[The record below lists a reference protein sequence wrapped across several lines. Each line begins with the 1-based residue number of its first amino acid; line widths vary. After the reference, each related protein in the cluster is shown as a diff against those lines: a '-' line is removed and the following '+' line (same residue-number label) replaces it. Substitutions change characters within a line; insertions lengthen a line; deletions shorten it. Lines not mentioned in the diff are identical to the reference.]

1 MVTAGFLLEAI
12 AAKKAEYAA
21 FAGKKTTYEAAKTAY
36 NTALDAAEKLK
47 KDTLSKDIFRLAS
60 PTDADKKILNA
71 VPKVPQKPSPP
82 AAYTGP
88 ALATK
93 TSPTA
98 AALKNVVQAQAAT
111 PGASLAGGMGAWG
124 LGMRTD
130 FASEQAAKDFT
141 VGKAWGTNG
150 WGVGG
155 SATAAA
161 GLGAEASMIATG
173 RTASKYVVGTAAIS
187 TTECVKHYML
197 VQAGVAGIDDTI
209 AAEVQI
215 KLGVA
220 EFAHTLEG
228 PGAAPAALD
237 DPKTPST
244 GAKMLGGLAAAAVM
258 LTLY

>member
-1 MVTAGFLLEAI
+1 LLEAI

-82 AAYTGP
+82 AAYSGA

-93 TSPTA
+93 TGPTGA
-98 AALKNVVQAQAAT
+98 ELKNVVQAVAAT
-111 PGASLAGGMGAWG
+111 PAANLAGGMGAWG
-124 LGMRTD
+124 LGISTE
-130 FASEQAAKDFT
+130 FNGAQGTKDLT

-150 WGVGG
+150 WGVAGKTAAA
-155 SATAAA
+155 ATAAD
-161 GLGAEASMIATG
+161 ASMIATG
-173 RTASKYVVGTAAIS
+173 RTASKYLVEAAAIS
-187 TTECVKHYML
+187 PTTCVKHYML

-209 AAEVQI
+209 TADVKI
-215 KLGVA
+215 TLGVA
-220 EFAHTLEG
+220 EFAHTLESPG
-228 PGAAPAALD
+228 SAPGALE

>member
-1 MVTAGFLLEAI
+1 MLEAI

-21 FAGKKTTYEAAKTAY
+21 FAGKKTTYEAARTAY

-82 AAYTGP
+82 AAYTGA
-88 ALATK
+88 ALAAK
-93 TSPTA
+93 AAPTGA
-98 AALKNVVQAQAAT
+98 ELTNVVQAAAVAT
-111 PGASLAGGMGAWG
+111 VTAGVKGTGAWG
-124 LGMRTD
+124 LGMHTA
-130 FASEQAAKDFT
+130 FAADAGAKALS

-150 WGVGG
+150 WGLADG
-155 SATAAA
+155 AAA
-161 GLGAEASMIATG
+161 KADGTDASMIATG
-173 RTASKYVVGTAAIS
+173 RTASRLAVGSAS
-187 TTECVKHYML
+187 TCAKHYML
-197 VQAGVAGIDDTI
+197 VQAGVAAIDGALGADVKI
-209 AAEVQI
+209 Q
-215 KLGVA
+215 LGVA

-244 GAKMLGGLAAAAVM
+244 GAKMLGGLAAAAIM

>member
-1 MVTAGFLLEAI
+1 MLEAI

-21 FAGKKTTYEAAKTAY
+21 FAGKKTTYEAARTAY

-93 TSPTA
+93 ASPSGAELT
-98 AALKNVVQAQAAT
+98 NVVQAAPVAT
-111 PGASLAGGMGAWG
+111 VEAGVKGTGAWG
-124 LGMRTD
+124 LGMHTA
-130 FASEQAAKDFT
+130 FAADAGAKALS

-150 WGVGG
+150 WGLADG
-155 SATAAA
+155 AAA
-161 GLGAEASMIATG
+161 KADGTDASMIATG
-173 RTASKYVVGTAAIS
+173 RTASKYAVGSA
-187 TTECVKHYML
+187 TTCAKHYML
-197 VQAGVAGIDDTI
+197 VQAGVAAINGALGASVKI
-209 AAEVQI
+209 Q
-215 KLGVA
+215 LGVA

-244 GAKMLGGLAAAAVM
+244 GAKMLGGLAAAAIM

>member
-1 MVTAGFLLEAI
+1 MLEAI

-60 PTDADKKILNA
+60 PTEADKKILDA

-93 TSPTA
+93 ASPSGAELT
-98 AALKNVVQAQAAT
+98 NVVQAAPVAT
-111 PGASLAGGMGAWG
+111 VEAGVKGTGAWG
-124 LGMRTD
+124 LGMHTA
-130 FASEQAAKDFT
+130 FAADAGAKALS

-150 WGVGG
+150 WGVAGG
-155 SATAAA
+155 TAAKA
-161 GLGAEASMIATG
+161 DGTDASAIATG
-173 RTASKYVVGTAAIS
+173 RTASKYVVGAAAIS
-187 TTECVKHYML
+187 TSECVKHYML
-197 VQAGVAGIDDTI
+197 VQAGLAAIDGTI
-209 AAEVQI
+209 DKDLKI
-215 KLGVA
+215 TLGVA

-244 GAKMLGGLAAAAVM
+244 GAKMLGGLAAAAIM

>member
-1 MVTAGFLLEAI
+1 MLEAI

-21 FAGKKTTYEAAKTAY
+21 FAGQKTTYEAAKTAY

-93 TSPTA
+93 TSPTGA
-98 AALKNVVQAQAAT
+98 ELANVVQAVAAT
-111 PGASLAGGMGAWG
+111 PAKGLPGGMGAWG
-124 LGMRTD
+124 LGMSTD
-130 FASEQAAKDFT
+130 FGGEQAAKDLT

-150 WGVGG
+150 WGVAGK
-155 SATAAA
+155 TPAA
-161 GLGAEASMIATG
+161 GLGAETSMIAAG
-173 RTASKYVVGTAAIS
+173 RTASKYQVGAAAIS
-187 TTECVKHYML
+187 TTVCVKHYML
-197 VQAGVAGIDDTI
+197 VQAGVGGIEQTI
-209 AAEVQI
+209 AADVKI

-220 EFAHTLEG
+220 EFRHTLEG
-228 PGAAPAALD
+228 PGAAPAALA
-237 DPKTPST
+237 DPQTPST

>member
-1 MVTAGFLLEAI
+1 MLEAI

-21 FAGKKTTYEAAKTAY
+21 FAGKKTTYEAARTAY

-93 TSPTA
+93 ASPSGAELT
-98 AALKNVVQAQAAT
+98 NVVQAAPVAT
-111 PGASLAGGMGAWG
+111 VEAGVKGTGAWG
-124 LGMRTD
+124 LGMHTA
-130 FASEQAAKDFT
+130 FAADAGAKALS

-150 WGVGG
+150 WGLADG
-155 SATAAA
+155 AAA
-161 GLGAEASMIATG
+161 KADGTDASMIATG
-173 RTASKYVVGTAAIS
+173 RTASKYAVGSA
-187 TTECVKHYML
+187 TTCAKHYML
-197 VQAGVAGIDDTI
+197 VQAGLAAIDGTI
-209 AAEVQI
+209 DKDLKI
-215 KLGVA
+215 TLGVA

-244 GAKMLGGLAAAAVM
+244 GAKMLGGLAAAAIM

>member
-1 MVTAGFLLEAI
+1 LLEAI

-21 FAGKKTTYEAAKTAY
+21 FAGKKTTYEAARTAY

-93 TSPTA
+93 ASPSGAELT
-98 AALKNVVQAQAAT
+98 NVVQAAPVAT
-111 PGASLAGGMGAWG
+111 VEAGVKGTGAWG
-124 LGMRTD
+124 LGMHTA
-130 FASEQAAKDFT
+130 FAADAGAKALS

-150 WGVGG
+150 WGLADG
-155 SATAAA
+155 AAA
-161 GLGAEASMIATG
+161 KADGTDASMIATG
-173 RTASKYVVGTAAIS
+173 RTASKYLVEAAAIS
-187 TTECVKHYML
+187 ATTCAKHYML
-197 VQAGVAGIDDTI
+197 VQAGVAGIDDAI
-209 AAEVQI
+209 AADVKI

-220 EFAHTLEG
+220 EFAHTLEA
-228 PGAAPAALD
+228 PGAAPAALG
-237 DPKTPST
+237 DPQTPST
-244 GAKMLGGLAAAAVM
+244 GAKMLGGLAAAAIM
-258 LTLY
+258 LSLY